1 MKQFKFIGKGWKK
14 ELISV
19 NNGGG
24 GHCGGLDGI
33 IKTLNLQNKVKKT
46 KKKFSFSKILVLL
59 HVVLYILNSRIKVH
73 ARLTVK

>member
-1 MKQFKFIGKGWKK
+1 MVVVVIAVVLKVQLKRFKFIGKGWKK

-46 KKKFSFSKILVLL
+46 NLSVFPNI
-59 HVVLYILNSRIKVH
+59 
-73 ARLTVK
+73 